1 MKKLS
6 DFNAEASQSESK
18 LVPAVE
24 RATRILDHV
33 ARTKSYP
40 SLSDLAR
47 ELGIAKSSVHTLCRT
62 LVELDLLIRRSDQTY
77 QLGPHL
83 MRWSNA
89 FVQQSDVA
97 IEFASLWDKETGMPG
112 ATITL
117 TVLEGSE
124 VIYIAARNSEVSH
137 SLIDF
142 RTGMKLPAA
151 FTATGKAFLSYMS
164 DFEVKRLYSDGLP
177 AARTPHSVQSIEEL
191 LKQLHD
197 TRQRGYSIDN
207 QEVAD
212 GIICFGASVLDSR
225 NMPMAGVAVSLL
237 AEDASQREREEI
249 IANIRRIA
257 TRLSARMGA
266 DLDRARRP

>member
-1 MKKLS
+1 M
-6 DFNAEASQSESK
+6 
-18 LVPAVE
+18 E
-24 RATRILDHV
+24 RATRILDYV
-33 ARTKSYP
+33 ARTKTYP
-40 SLSDLAR
+40 GLSDLAR
-47 ELGIAKSSVHTLCRT
+47 ELGVAKSSVHTLCRT

-89 FVQQSDVA
+89 FAQQSDVA
-97 IEFASLWDKETGMPG
+97 TEFASLWDKETGMPG

-117 TVLEGSE
+117 TVLDGGE
-124 VIYIAARNSEVSH
+124 VVYIAARNSEVSH

-142 RTGMKLPAA
+142 RAGMRLPAA
-151 FTATGKAFLSYMS
+151 FTATGKSFLSFMS
-164 DFEVKRLYSDGLP
+164 EFEVKRLYLDGLP
-177 AARTPHSVQSIEEL
+177 LPRTPYSVQSIDVL
-191 LKQLHD
+191 LKQLHE

-207 QEVAD
+207 QEVAE

-225 NMPMAGVAVSLL
+225 NMPIAGVAVSLL
-237 AEDASQREREEI
+237 AEEVTQNEREEI

-266 DLDRARRP
+266 DLDRASLS